1 MVRISEQWRARGT
14 PHSSRPTL
22 GERERGPRAACC
34 GEVTGSGAPSC
45 SRGEKRKVSP
55 GAFRHPR
62 SRVRAPASAV
72 TRSSPL
78 QLPYHHSPRSLYDSL
93 SLSHAPHPHCA
104 ENALY
109 RNRSLKLTTPAVLL
123 YILHHSRRP
132 DPRPRNRKRRH
143 YGGYTAPAGHC
154 AAGAHERV
162 QAAEQGEVDGH
173 RGTPSSH
180 ATLKWQR

>member
-1 MVRISEQWRARGT
+1 MVSISEQRRARGT
-14 PHSSRPTL
+14 THSSRPTL

-34 GEVTGSGAPSC
+34 GEVTGSAAPSC

-55 GAFRHPR
+55 GAFRHLR

-123 YILHHSRRP
+123 LFYTTHE
-132 DPRPRNRKRRH
+132 DPTLDQGIAKRRH

>member
-1 MVRISEQWRARGT
+1 VAYLNDHKGVSYSVPKLGAWMVSISEQRRARGT
-14 PHSSRPTL
+14 THSSRPTF

-34 GEVTGSGAPSC
+34 GEVTGSAAPSC

-132 DPRPRNRKRRH
+132 DPRPRNRKEKALWRI
-143 YGGYTAPAGHC
+143 YSAS
-154 AAGAHERV
+154 
-162 QAAEQGEVDGH
+162 
-173 RGTPSSH
+173 GTLRSGCS
-180 ATLKWQR
+180 

>member
-1 MVRISEQWRARGT
+1 MVSISEQRRARGT
-14 PHSSRPTL
+14 THSSRPTL

-34 GEVTGSGAPSC
+34 GEVTGSAAPSC

-55 GAFRHPR
+55 GAFRHL
-62 SRVRAPASAV
+62 
-72 TRSSPL
+72 RSSPL

-123 YILHHSRRP
+123 LFYTTHE
-132 DPRPRNRKRRH
+132 DPTLDQGIAKRRH